1 MNIAIIGYGKMGHM
15 IEEVARQRGHNI
27 VCIIDADNLQDFD
40 SAAFR
45 SADAAIEFTTP
56 ATAVDNIRRAWQQ
69 GVPVVSGTTGWNNM
83 LPTLKNEAEKQGKGL
98 FWTSNFSL
106 GVNAVMAIN
115 RRLAEIL
122 HSNDDYD
129 ISVTEIHH
137 IHKKDKPSGTAISL
151 AEDIVERTDRLKEW
165 RLEENIDNPLTQLPI
180 ISVREG
186 EVPGTHIIVYDS
198 DVDTVSI
205 THKAKS
211 RKGFALGAVIAAEFM
226 QGKTGFH
233 NMRELVG

>member
-83 LPTLKNEAEKQGKGL
+83 LPTLKNEAEQQGKGL

-106 GVNAVMAIN
+106 GVNAVMAVN

>member
-233 NMRELVG
+233 NMRELVE